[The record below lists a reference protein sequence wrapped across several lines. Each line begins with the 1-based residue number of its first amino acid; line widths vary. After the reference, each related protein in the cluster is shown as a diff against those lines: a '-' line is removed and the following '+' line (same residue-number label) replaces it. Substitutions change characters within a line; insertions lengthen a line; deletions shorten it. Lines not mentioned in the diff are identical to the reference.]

1 MNGDFWKMAAT
12 KFTLLVNTGV
22 TYSGEIDAV
31 LYSQAA
37 NAEAEG
43 RGNDAW
49 EYMAGDMNNDGAVN
63 FVDAIQMLKASVGLE
78 LDTPQGPTFKAI
90 DSDFV
95 DDTMDEYSVEAP
107 AITSLE
113 NVVSDTTLDLSIIL
127 TGDINGL

>member
-1 MNGDFWKMAAT
+1 
-12 KFTLLVNTGV
+12 
-22 TYSGEIDAV
+22 
-31 LYSQAA
+31 
-37 NAEAEG
+37 
-43 RGNDAW
+43 
-49 EYMAGDMNNDGAVN
+49 
-63 FVDAIQMLKASVGLE
+63 MLKASVGLE

-90 DSDFV
+90 DRDFV